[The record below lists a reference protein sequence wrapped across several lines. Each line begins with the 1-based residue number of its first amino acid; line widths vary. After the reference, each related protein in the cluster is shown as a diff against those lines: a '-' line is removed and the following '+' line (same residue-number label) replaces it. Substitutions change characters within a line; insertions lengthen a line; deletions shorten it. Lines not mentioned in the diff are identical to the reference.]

1 MTQQTTVRTEAQ
13 EFMALVNQR
22 SVLYGYGFLNH
33 VEYLETCK
41 RKNVVYGPKREA
53 NRKPNVLPFPFLPPG
68 VQESNIGPAVSIFGH
83 VQEKVDRLELKTVAE
98 VLAYVRGL
106 VDETGKVPDLELGER
121 TWRGWSYFVRP
132 LEPTHPNLVSS
143 YMELDAGTRD
153 YDLTLNGKAATYL
166 GDLAEAWVAKKKAD
180 DEYK

>member
-41 RKNVVYGPKREA
+41 RKNVVYG
-53 NRKPNVLPFPFLPPG
+53 
-68 VQESNIGPAVSIFGH
+68 
-83 VQEKVDRLELKTVAE
+83 QEKVDRLELKTVAE

-121 TWRGWSYFVRP
+121 TWRVWCDFVRP